1 MSEQFC
7 VNLDQKVGILI
18 NFFQYVIPKNLPQYA
33 LNFLGTKSWG
43 FNSFSCLN
51 SIWFSWTKSAPVGNY
66 FGDRFQIEYL
76 LKWKGYGDEDNTW
89 EPADNVDCDE
99 LIEEF
104 ERKRAAKKKV
114 REFN

>member
-1 MSEQFC
+1 M
-7 VNLDQKVGILI
+7 
-18 NFFQYVIPKNLPQYA
+18 
-33 LNFLGTKSWG
+33 
-43 FNSFSCLN
+43 
-51 SIWFSWTKSAPVGNY
+51 
-66 FGDRFQIEYL
+66 

-114 REFN
+114 KYVRQVYPASLKSMY